1 MRYLTLNGNAS
12 NPPQLSLSTF
22 NGLKRALR
30 WFWLGSFIFCQL
42 FCFHKDP
49 SVGQHLLLE
58 LPWAPFQRTAAAQWT
73 QSIGQCTI
81 KVGRSVLW
89 RVLGGTDEA
98 GVNLQGL
105 VSPPRHVS
113 SISFFPS
120 EHCSLSRRGL
130 EIFCGCGEKIAA
142 AVRKE
147 EVEEVTRLWN
157 QWGCGVIQ
165 SSFPFSLFSGGHLM

>member
-1 MRYLTLNGNAS
+1 METLHS
-12 NPPQLSLSTF
+12 SHPPQLSLSTF
-22 NGLKRALR
+22 NSLKRALH
-30 WFWLGSFIFCQL
+30 WFWLGSFIFRQL

-58 LPWAPFQRTAAAQWT
+58 LPWAPFQRPAVAQWT

-81 KVGRSVLW
+81 KGGRSVLW
-89 RVLGGTDEA
+89 RLLGGTDEA

-120 EHCSLSRRGL
+120 EHCSLSRRDC
-130 EIFCGCGEKIAA
+130 EIFCGCVEKIAA
-142 AVRKE
+142 AGSRRSDQIAEPMRMWRNTKQFSFHI
-147 EVEEVTRLWN
+147 LF
-157 QWGCGVIQ
+157 WGRFDVIHSQ
-165 SSFPFSLFSGGHLM
+165 

>member
-1 MRYLTLNGNAS
+1 MGWWSNQWDILLSMETLHS
-12 NPPQLSLSTF
+12 SHPPQSSLCTF
-22 NGLKRALR
+22 NGLKRALH

-58 LPWAPFQRTAAAQWT
+58 LPWAAQWT

-105 VSPPRHVS
+105 T
-113 SISFFPS
+113 
-120 EHCSLSRRGL
+120 SLSTTSRLLYFFLSVWALRDR
-130 EIFCGCGEKIAA
+130 EILCGCVEKVAA
-142 AVRKE
+142 AGSRRSDQIAE
-147 EVEEVTRLWN
+147 PMRMWRNTT
-157 QWGCGVIQ
+157 
-165 SSFPFSLFSGGHLM
+165 